1 MFMRVKLSNPYGR
14 DMLLL
19 SFIPVFQRVQ
29 LDPACP
35 GPSSAPASD
44 LMIVQANGQPKP
56 QPRPRF
62 YRGKAV
68 SCADKTTRAWI
79 GQVELATR
87 QALQANKE
95 LFGPLF
101 ISLEFRFGTAQKDR
115 HGQAH
120 QATPDADNLA
130 KLALDCFQRAGAFK
144 NDSAVWKLSVV
155 KTWSSVDQAGMT
167 ARIVQEAPGSPGG
180 LDWPQW
186 LGQ

>member
-1 MFMRVKLSNPYGR
+1 
-14 DMLLL
+14 
-19 SFIPVFQRVQ
+19 
-29 LDPACP
+29 
-35 GPSSAPASD
+35 
-44 LMIVQANGQPKP
+44 MIVQANGQPKP

-87 QALQANKE
+87 RALQANKE

-144 NDSAVWKLSVV
+144 NDSAVWKLSVM

-167 ARIVQEAPGSPGG
+167 AKLSQEAPGAPGG

-186 LGQ
+186 LDH